1 MSTYDYG
8 FFEALTGPMQAA
20 GDIQGQ
26 REKRKMQ
33 QMQMM
38 QQQRQ
43 MDLQEV
49 ERKKAMQSQL
59 SSAQQA
65 AQQLLYTKNN
75 FSRNKDVDDFRNWHK
90 DLSGWADIQEVLRS
104 HGSVAN
110 AQISGNLDYL
120 VAEYKAKLLDNPIS
134 RRVNKNK
141 ASLELYKSY
150 QLDEGG
156 NDKFLTRLSNTRF
169 NAFVNEETDN
179 FLFTG
184 GRADY
189 LDESTKA
196 RYQSDKIDLEEVLR
210 DNYSA
215 VWTDIAR
222 EQQLTDKE
230 AANLSDVD
238 MLSWLEAELHHKDGY
253 FGEKV
258 LYGEKEMD
266 LDFGSELKSKLNT
279 TKALG
284 IKQGKDYFSN
294 FNLDKKETFHKYFNK
309 QNMGDDWNGWGGYDP
324 NWQTKSY
331 VGTKAMFA
339 KGTQVASSGR
349 VLTNQGIENTITNLL
364 FNGNDY
370 DSKTRELQDVNTSKM
385 FTSRGSQITQED
397 QAGNWLTAQFYDAE
411 DEMDFTLNGYFVG
424 MKARAKDGTEIIL
437 TDVTN
442 ESDRKKLINEYGG
455 LTFEPV
461 ILAELIDFDY
471 LSHNDAYYKELDL
484 TDASVLMA
492 MNEAID
498 PSKMNLVAQQTA
510 TYKENLANKDREASR
525 TEAAKQKLSKM
536 LNTPINSVPNLISGY
551 DQTLTV
557 GLGMSGVPAV
567 KIQQVTPMII
577 ADLYVDSQQERTYP
591 HVFNPEEKDPEKL
604 MVAETPG
611 QYMAYSTKI
620 LKNGLITGNPAFEGM
635 LKAIKTGEYDVYS
648 QTQINKQN
656 HTSGRRLAKQIIKH
670 QRGH

>member
-33 QMQMM
+33 QMQLM

-59 SSAQQA
+59 SSAQQD

-75 FSRNKDVDDFRNWHK
+75 FSRNKDIDDFRNWHK
-90 DLSGWADIQEVLRS
+90 DLSGWADIQEVLRN

-120 VAEYKAKLLDNPIS
+120 VAEYKAKLKDNPIS
-134 RRVNKNK
+134 QRVNKNK

-156 NDKFLTRLSNTRF
+156 NDKFLTRLSKTRF

-196 RYQSDKIDLEEVLR
+196 RYKSDKIDLEEVLR

-215 VWTDIAR
+215 VAVDIAR
-222 EQQLTDKE
+222 EQQLTQE
-230 AANLSDVD
+230 EMNNLSDVD
-238 MLSWLEAELHHKDGY
+238 MLSWLEAELHYKDGY
-253 FGEKV
+253 FGENV
-258 LYGEKEMD
+258 LFGEKEMD
-266 LDFGSELKSKLNT
+266 LNFGSELKSKLNA

-284 IKQGKDYFSN
+284 ISKGKDYFSN
-294 FNLDKKETFHKYFNK
+294 FSLDKGETFHQYYNQK
-309 QNMGDDWNGWGGYDP
+309 NMGDVFNGWGGYDP

-331 VGTKAMFA
+331 VDEGFIAQ
-339 KGTQVASSGR
+339 GTQVASGGR
-349 VLTNQGIENTITNLL
+349 ILTNPNIENKIINLM
-364 FNGNDY
+364 FKNNNY
-370 DSKTRELQDVNTSKM
+370 DSKNRTIQDVNTAGL
-385 FTSRGSQITQED
+385 FTTRGSQITADD
-397 QAGNWLTAQFYDAE
+397 QSGNLLTHLFYDADE
-411 DEMDFTLNGYFVG
+411 EMDYTVNGFFVG

-437 TDVTN
+437 TDVTSK
-442 ESDRKKLINEYGG
+442 SDRKKMENEYKD
-455 LTFEPV
+455 LTFEPA
-461 ILAELIDFDY
+461 ILVELIDKDMI
-471 LSHNDAYYKELDL
+471 SADDAFYKALDL

-498 PSKMNLVAQQTA
+498 PAKMNLVAEQTA
-510 TYKENLANKDREASR
+510 TYEENLANQERQTKRTIASQQR
-525 TEAAKQKLSKM
+525 LSKM
-536 LNTPINSVPNLISGY
+536 LNTPIDSVPNLISGY

-567 KIQQVTPMII
+567 KIQQVMPLII

-591 HVFNPEEKDPEKL
+591 YVFNPEEKDPGKQ
-604 MVAETPG
+604 MVAQTPG

-635 LKAIKTGEYDVYS
+635 LKAIKTGEYDQYS
-648 QTQINKQN
+648 QTQIDKQSHSN
-656 HTSGRRLAKQIIKH
+656 GRRLARQIIKH
-670 QRGH
+670 QRGY